1 MTSELLAWMCA
12 ATITLSVT
20 VLLLIKGNT
29 VVAREG
35 VEHITVIG
43 WARVLLLRCA
53 APFFV
58 GVGGTLGIRKLSA
71 HVVRKRIETHHGT
84 VTITE
89 YRPQGVED
97 ALPAHFNFH
106 GGGFVVGFARQDD
119 LICRHIA
126 VKACRAVINVHYA
139 LAPEAPFPIAIMQA
153 CDVIERMMTS
163 PHEYRLLADTPTLS
177 GFSAGGTIV
186 AAVTQQLKDRK
197 DLAPRL
203 QVLIY
208 PGLDFSWDINEPL
221 VPVGNASVLT
231 PSMMNFFQSLYLPKL
246 ADRVLPLAS
255 PVLADSFNSLS
266 PTLILTAQNDLV
278 RSGGQYYAMRLAA
291 AGVDVR
297 HLDFANCDH
306 GFTHSGPGQ
315 SAVEALDIMTDA
327 IRTA

>member
-1 MTSELLAWMCA
+1 MTSELLAWICA

-58 GVGGTLGIRKLSA
+58 GVGGTLGIMKLPA
-71 HVVRKRIETHHGT
+71 HVVKKRIETHHGT

-89 YRPQGVED
+89 YRPQEVED

-126 VKACRAVINVHYA
+126 VNACRAVINVHYA

-153 CDVIERMMTS
+153 CEVIERMMTS
-163 PHEYRLLADTPTLS
+163 PHDYRLLAANPTLS

-186 AAVTQQLKDRK
+186 AAITQRLKDRK
-197 DLAPRL
+197 DIAPRL

-221 VPVGNASVLT
+221 VPVGNGSVLT

-246 ADRVLPLAS
+246 ADRLLPLAS
-255 PVLADSFNSLS
+255 PATADSFNGLS

-278 RSGGQYYAMRLAA
+278 RPGGQYYAMRLAA

-306 GFTHSGPGQ
+306 GFTHSGPKQ
-315 SAVEALDIMTDA
+315 SALEALDIMTNA